1 VPISIKLSELF
12 KQKGRNVLKTLDIEA
27 VSSREL
33 PSGDK
38 QMKWNTAEFA
48 VQMNWDVQGP

>member
-48 VQMNWDVQGP
+48 VQMNWDV